1 MGVQMMR
8 WGMVGL
14 AGCLIAGLAA
24 GGAGPAAFERLAGV
38 GERTAAQDPDTWNR
52 EAASAYLDARQAW
65 WMDWPTAARDR
76 GTSCVS
82 CHTST
87 PYALARTA
95 LRTGATGTMPG
106 AVERRLL
113 ENVETRVT
121 AWQAVEPF
129 YSDEQFRPPK
139 TSESRGTEAIL
150 NALIL
155 ANRDARAGTLS
166 ETTRQA
172 FDNLWALQVPTGD
185 AAGAWPWL
193 NFRLEPW
200 ETAAAQYYGAALA
213 AVAVGSAP
221 GGYGSMPG
229 IQTQVARLRAYLR
242 READRQNLFNR
253 LTALWASTLL
263 PGSLDTHQR
272 QAIIDETW
280 RLQRED
286 GGWSL
291 ASLGTFE
298 RSDGTPLATGSDGYA
313 TGLVTYALQRAGV
326 APDDA
331 RLVNGLAWLR
341 SHQDPDGSWPASSL
355 NKDRDPASDRGRF
368 MRDVAT
374 AYAVLALAEAK

>member
-1 MGVQMMR
+1 MRIQMMR
-8 WGMVGL
+8 FGAIGL
-14 AGCLIAGLAA
+14 AGCLLVGLAA
-24 GGAGPAAFERLAGV
+24 QE
-38 GERTAAQDPDTWNR
+38 PDSWNR
-52 EAASAYLDARQAW
+52 EAAAAYLDARQAW

-76 GTSCVS
+76 GTFCVS
-82 CHTST
+82 CHTTT

-121 AWQAVEPF
+121 AWHGVEPF

-155 ANRDARAGTLS
+155 ANRDARAGSLS
-166 ETTRQA
+166 KITRQA

-221 GGYGSMPG
+221 GGYGSTAG
-229 IQTQVARLRAYLR
+229 IQTQVARLREYLR
-242 READRQNLFNR
+242 READTQHLFNR

-263 PGSLDTHQR
+263 PGSLDAHQR
-272 QAIIDETW
+272 QAIIDETL

-291 ASLGTFE
+291 ALLGTFE
-298 RSDGTPLATGSDGYA
+298 RSDGTPLDTGSDGYA

-341 SHQDPDGSWPASSL
+341 RHQDADGSWPASSL

-374 AYAVLALAEAK
+374 AYAVLALTAGS